1 MTILI
6 DMDDVLERLVD
17 GWVKYLNI
25 QYDTGVSPD
34 EVTDWNVGLSFPMLT
49 REQVY
54 SVETDD
60 RLWDYVEPMPG
71 ADEALR
77 KLIRDGHTIYI
88 VTATKYQ
95 TLKAK
100 MEKVLFRYFPYLSW
114 DQVIITRDKHMIK
127 GDVLID
133 DGPHNMTGDFI
144 KLLFDARH
152 NRGFD
157 EKSVGA
163 IRVHGWQEAYEQIC
177 RIAKEKEN
185 KSPRLTYSESFRSSC
200 SCSGE
205 KA

>member
-6 DMDDVLERLVD
+6 DMDDVLECLVA

-25 QYDTGVSPD
+25 HFHTDVAPED
-34 EVTDWNVGLSFPMLT
+34 VTDWDVSLSFPMLT
-49 REQVY
+49 KEQVY

-60 RLWDYVEPMPG
+60 SLWDYVKPMPG

-77 KLIRDGHTIYI
+77 KLMDDGHTIYV

-100 MEKVLFRYFPYLSW
+100 MEKVLFRYFPYLTW
-114 DQVIITRDKHMIK
+114 NQVIITGNKHMIR

-133 DGPHNMTGDFI
+133 DAPHNMTGDFV
-144 KLLFDARH
+144 KLLFDSGH
-152 NRGFD
+152 NRNFD

-177 RIAKEKEN
+177 RIAKEKE
-185 KSPRLTYSESFRSSC
+185 SE
-200 SCSGE
+200 
-205 KA
+205 KQ

>member
-25 QYDTGVSPD
+25 QYDTGVSSE

-100 MEKVLFRYFPYLSW
+100 MEKVLFRYFPFLDW
-114 DQVIITRDKHMIK
+114 NHVIITEHKQMIS

-133 DGPHNMTGDFI
+133 DGPHNLCGGSYGKI
-144 KLLFDARH
+144 LFGAGH
-152 NRGFD
+152 NRSFD
-157 EKSVGA
+157 ETTIGA
-163 IRVHGWQEAYEQIC
+163 VRVNNWEEAVAAV
-177 RIAKEKEN
+177 RKIAAEEN
-185 KSPRLTYSESFRSSC
+185 R
-200 SCSGE
+200 
-205 KA
+205 